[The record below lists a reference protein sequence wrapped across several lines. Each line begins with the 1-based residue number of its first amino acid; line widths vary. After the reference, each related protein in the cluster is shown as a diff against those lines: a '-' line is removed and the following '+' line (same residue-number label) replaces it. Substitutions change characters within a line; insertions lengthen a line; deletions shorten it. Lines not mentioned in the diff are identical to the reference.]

1 MIQVFQYPHE
11 TLLQTSTAWT
21 DQDSIQGYDDKENFE
36 HDMIK
41 VMLEEKGMGLAA
53 NQIGITKRFFAIGH
67 ESFDTMSKPAIIY
80 NPKILKS
87 SKDKVIDL
95 EGCLS
100 FKNVWLK
107 VERPRKV
114 EVQYELSN
122 GQIHMAELD
131 GMESKCFQHEVDHL
145 DGITFDKRVSK
156 LKWDMAKK
164 RAEKN

>member
-1 MIQVFQYPHE
+1 MQIFQYPYT
-11 TLLQTSTAWT
+11 TLDQTSTSWKHSDT
-21 DQDSIQGYDDKENFE
+21 IEGYDDLEQFEN
-36 HDMIK
+36 DMVK
-41 VMLEEKGMGLAA
+41 LMLDENGMGLAA

-67 ESFDTMSKPAIIY
+67 EAFDTMSKPAIIY

-100 FKNVWLK
+100 FRNVWLK

-156 LKWDMAKK
+156 LKWQMAKK
-164 RAEKN
+164 KALRDR

>member
-1 MIQVFQYPHE
+1 MMQIFQYPYI
-11 TLLQTSTAWT
+11 TLEQTSTNWKHSDT
-21 DQDSIQGYDDKENFE
+21 IEGYDDLEQFEN
-36 HDMIK
+36 DMVK
-41 VMLEEKGMGLAA
+41 LMLDENGMGLAA

-67 ESFDTMSKPAIIY
+67 EAFDTMSKPAIIY

-156 LKWDMAKK
+156 LNGKWQK
-164 RAEKN
+164 RKH

>member
-1 MIQVFQYPHE
+1 MQIFQYPHD
-11 TLLQTSTAWT
+11 TLVQTSTSWK
-21 DQDSIQGYDDKENFE
+21 DSDSIEGYNDLEQFEN
-36 HDMIK
+36 DMVK
-41 VMLEEKGMGLAA
+41 LMLDENGMGLAA

-156 LKWDMAKK
+156 LKWQMAKK
-164 RAEKN
+164 KAEKN